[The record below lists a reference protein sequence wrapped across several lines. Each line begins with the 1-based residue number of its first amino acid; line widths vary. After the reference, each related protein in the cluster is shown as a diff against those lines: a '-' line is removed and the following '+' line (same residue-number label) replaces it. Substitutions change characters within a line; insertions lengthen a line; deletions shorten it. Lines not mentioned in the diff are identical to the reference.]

1 MRRLLVWQHQ
11 LPPVHR
17 YTSLHIAQ
25 RHRPLCPPFAAV
37 GPSSSRYAKINID
50 IQAKTT
56 CEAVGLAPPPQLDE
70 LPGLA
75 ACKLAEIQA
84 AAEAQKA
91 AVLVT
96 LHPAKAFADAKSE
109 QVYAQAERLTQ
120 ATAEYITAQRNLV
133 ATVLADAAET
143 TKASIATRIDPVQ
156 AFVKQTLDDSAT
168 FEVSTSYRL
177 SAHRLWLWG
186 LA

>member
-1 MRRLLVWQHQ
+1 MRSINS
-11 LPPVHR
+11 P
-17 YTSLHIAQ
+17 
-25 RHRPLCPPFAAV
+25 RPLCPPSAAV
-37 GPSSSRYAKINID
+37 GLSSSRYAKVNID
-50 IQAKTT
+50 TQAQTT

-75 ACKLAEIQA
+75 ACKLAEIQS

-91 AVLVT
+91 AVLAT
-96 LHPAKAFADAKSE
+96 LDPAKAFAGAKSE
-109 QVYAQAERLTQ
+109 QAYAQAERFTQ
-120 ATAEYITAQRNLV
+120 ATTEYITVQRTLV

-177 SAHRLWLWG
+177 AAPCLRG